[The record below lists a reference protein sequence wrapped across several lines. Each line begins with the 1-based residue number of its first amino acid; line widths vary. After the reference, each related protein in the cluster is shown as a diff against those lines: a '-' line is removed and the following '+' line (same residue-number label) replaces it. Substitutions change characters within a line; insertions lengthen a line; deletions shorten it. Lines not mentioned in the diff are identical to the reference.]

1 MIIKPVDPTLY
12 KGSAFTIEWYIDERG
27 HSEAFEYFES
37 LTMERQVKLL
47 KLVRLMGEVGK
58 IFDKTRFRNEGD
70 QIYAFKPQPDRFL
83 CFFFVGK
90 KIIVTNG
97 FEKKSQKIP
106 QVEKNRALRAKADYE
121 ARNTNGTYYEK
132 N

>member
-1 MIIKPVDPTLY
+1 MKPFDLILY
-12 KGSAFTIEWYIDERG
+12 KGNAFTIEWYVDERG

-37 LTMERQVKLL
+37 LTMDRQVKLL
-47 KLVRLMGEVGK
+47 KLVRLMGEAGK

-97 FEKKSQKIP
+97 FEKKSQKLP
-106 QVEKNRALRAKADYE
+106 RGQKDWALRAKADFE
-121 ARNTNGTYYEK
+121 VRNNKGTYYEK